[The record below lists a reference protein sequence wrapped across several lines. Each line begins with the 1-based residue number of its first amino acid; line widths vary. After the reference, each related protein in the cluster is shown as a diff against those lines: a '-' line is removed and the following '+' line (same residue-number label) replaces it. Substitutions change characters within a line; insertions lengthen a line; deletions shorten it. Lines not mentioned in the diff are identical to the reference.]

1 MASTSPP
8 VSTVS
13 VTDAAR
19 DAIEHARRN
28 LFPVR
33 VEKWLVLGFLA
44 FLDQC
49 GRTGTVLVSSITPAA
64 AIEGNNYLART
75 YTGLIPLIGHPH
87 LTPQF
92 ESLQA
97 AVVDWENSGVLNA
110 ALERVDVL
118 IVNRITAGAAPW
130 IKPADWRLIH
140 RNADVAVLER
150 RREAAP

>member
-1 MASTSPP
+1 VVATVDNIVWIQQTTIGPCQDEIAVGLSP
-8 VSTVS
+8 
-13 VTDAAR
+13 ALREA
-19 DAIEHARRN
+19 
-28 LFPVR
+28 F
-33 VEKWLVLGFLA
+33 G

-140 RNADVAVLER
+140 RNADVALLER